1 MIVVVG
7 GSGRKVGKS
16 SLIESLIRALPE
28 ARWLAIKVSGH
39 VHGADQWKLE
49 RHQTPDAETD
59 TGRFLAAGAREAW
72 WLRAGEG
79 HLAAAAPELQALM
92 AGFENVII
100 ESNSIIGLLC
110 PDLYLF
116 VAGDEWKESAGRWL
130 ANADSVIVTA
140 ADRASGEPLRLL
152 SERLSLQAEK

>member
-7 GSGRKVGKS
+7 GSGRNVGKT
-16 SLIESLIRALPE
+16 SLIESLIRAFPE

-39 VHGADQWKLE
+39 VHGAGQWKFE
-49 RHQTPDAETD
+49 RHQTPDPETD

-72 WLRAGEG
+72 WLRAGEDR
-79 HLAAAAPELQALM
+79 LAAAAPELQALM

-100 ESNSIIGLLC
+100 ESNSIVEILR
-110 PDLYLF
+110 PDLHLF

-130 ANADSVIVTA
+130 ASARPVIVTA
-140 ADRASGEPLRLL
+140 SDCASGEPVRLVAGRLR
-152 SERLSLQAEK
+152 RQAGK

>member
-7 GSGRKVGKS
+7 GSGRKVGKT

-39 VHGADQWKLE
+39 AHGAHQGKFE
-49 RHQTPDAETD
+49 RQETPGPETD
-59 TGRFLAAGAREAW
+59 TGRFLAAGAGEAW
-72 WLRAGEG
+72 WLRAGEDR
-79 HLAAAAPELQALM
+79 LAAAAPELQTLM

-100 ESNSIIGLLC
+100 ESNSIVEILR

-130 ANADSVIVTA
+130 ASADSVVVTA
-140 ADRASGEPLRLL
+140 PDCASGEPLRLVW
-152 SERLSLQAEK
+152 ERLRRQAEK